1 MLCADAPTQTVSPL
15 TPQPFVV
22 QRVRRETPD
31 TVTMELLPR
40 STAGEFGFA
49 AGQFNMLYRFGVG
62 EVPISI
68 SGDPTRPLPLVHTVR
83 AVGATTDAIC
93 AVKPGDVLGVRGPY
107 GNPWPIAAAAEH
119 DVVVV
124 AGGLGLAPLRSALY
138 EFFAHRERYGR
149 ILLLYG
155 ARSPRDLLYRQELS
169 RWWRQIYL
177 SVTVDRGGEGWTGH
191 IGVVTTLLAK
201 ERLDP
206 ERTVAMMC
214 GPEVMMRFTIRE
226 LERQGVAHNRIYVSL
241 ERNMECAVRLC
252 GHCQL
257 GPSFVCQD
265 GPVFRYDHIQPFLAV
280 REY

>member
-1 MLCADAPTQTVSPL
+1 MPCADATSVTGSPL
-15 TPQPFVV
+15 TPQPYVV
-22 QRVRRETPD
+22 QRVRRETAD
-31 TVTMELLPR
+31 TVTMDLLPR
-40 STAGEFGFA
+40 STADEFRFA

-68 SGDPTRPLPLVHTVR
+68 SGDPSRPLPLVHTVR
-83 AVGATTDAIC
+83 NVGATTDAIC
-93 AVKPGDVLGVRGPY
+93 AVKRGDVLGVRGPY
-107 GNPWPIAAAAEH
+107 GKPWPVLEAEDQ

-138 EFFAHRERYGR
+138 YFFAHRERYGR

-155 ARSPRDLLYRQELS
+155 ARSPRDLLYRQELT
-169 RWWRQIYL
+169 RWGKVDL
-177 SVTVDRGGEGWTGH
+177 GVTVDRGGEGWTGH
-191 IGVVTTLLAK
+191 VGVVTTLLAR

-206 ERTVAMMC
+206 ARTVALMC

-226 LERQGVAHNRIYVSL
+226 LERQGMTDDRIYVSL

-257 GPSFVCQD
+257 GPAFVCRD
-265 GPVFRYDHIQPFLAV
+265 GPVFRYDQIRPFMAV

>member
-1 MLCADAPTQTVSPL
+1 MLCADAQAQTSLPADAA
-15 TPQPFVV
+15 TYVV

-40 STAGEFGFA
+40 STAGEFEFA

-68 SGDPTRPLPLVHTVR
+68 CGDPTHPLPLIHTVR
-83 AVGATTDAIC
+83 AVGATTNAIC

-107 GNPWPIAAAAEH
+107 GNPWPIAEAEGK
-119 DVVVV
+119 DIVVV
-124 AGGLGLAPLRSALY
+124 AGGLGLAPLRSVSRGLCPSWPLW
-138 EFFAHRERYGR
+138 RV
-149 ILLLYG
+149 LLLYG
-155 ARSPRDLLYRQELS
+155 ARSPRDLFYRQELS

-177 SVTVDRGGEGWTGH
+177 GVTVDRGGEGWTGH

-206 ERTVAMMC
+206 DRTVAMMC

-226 LERQGVAHNRIYVSL
+226 LQRQGVPGERIYVSL

-265 GPVFRYDHIQPFLAV
+265 GPVFRYDRVRPFLAV

>member
-1 MLCADAPTQTVSPL
+1 MLHADPATQVASPL

-31 TVTMELLPR
+31 TVTLELLPR
-40 STAGEFGFA
+40 STADGFPFA

-68 SGDPTRPLPLVHTVR
+68 SGDPIRPLPLIHTVR

-93 AVKPGDVLGVRGPY
+93 AVRPGDVLGVRGPY
-107 GNPWPIAAAAEH
+107 GNPWPIAEAEGH
-119 DVVVV
+119 DVVIV

-138 EFFAHRERYGR
+138 EFFANRERFGR

-155 ARSPRDLLYRQELS
+155 ARSPRDLLYRQELA

-177 SVTVDRGGEGWTGH
+177 GVTVDRGGEGWTGH

-226 LERQGVAHNRIYVSL
+226 LERQGVAHDRIFVSL

-257 GPSFVCQD
+257 GPAFVCQD
-265 GPVFRYDHIQPFLAV
+265 GPVFRYDRIRPLLAV

>member
-1 MLCADAPTQTVSPL
+1 MSHADAATDAVSPL
-15 TPQPFVV
+15 TPHPYVV

-40 STAGEFGFA
+40 SSAEAFRFA
-49 AGQFNMLYRFGVG
+49 PGQFNMLYRFGVG

-83 AVGATTDAIC
+83 NVGAVTAAIC
-93 AVKPGDVLGVRGPY
+93 GVKRGDVLGVRGPY
-107 GNPWPIAAAAEH
+107 GSAWPIAAVEGQ

-124 AGGLGLAPLRSALY
+124 TGGLGLAPLRSVVYHLL
-138 EFFAHRERYGR
+138 AHRDRYGR
-149 ILLLYG
+149 VLLLYG
-155 ARSPRDLLYRQELS
+155 ARSPRDLLYRRELD
-169 RWWRQIYL
+169 RWRKRL
-177 SVTVDRGGEGWTGH
+177 DLGVTVDRGGEGWSGH
-191 IGVVTTLLAK
+191 VGVVTTLLAK

-206 ERTVAMMC
+206 ARTVAFMC
-214 GPEVMMRFTIRE
+214 GPEVMMRFTVRE
-226 LERQGVAHNRIYVSL
+226 LERQGLSDERIYVSL

-257 GPSFVCQD
+257 GPAFVCQD
-265 GPVFRYDHIQPFLAV
+265 GAVFRYDRIRPFLAI